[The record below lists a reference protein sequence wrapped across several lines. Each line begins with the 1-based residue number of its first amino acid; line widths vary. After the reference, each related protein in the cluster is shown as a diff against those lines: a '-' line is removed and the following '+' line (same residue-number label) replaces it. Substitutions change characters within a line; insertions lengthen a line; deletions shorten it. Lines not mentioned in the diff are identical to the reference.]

1 MKASV
6 KSMLVLS
13 IYAATALTAHAASL
27 EHLNMLFHTRQAE
40 AINETESSSLNWNI
54 SSDANSALAT
64 APLAGTFYRGGP
76 EFADLNSPF
85 HPVTGNGGWEWA
97 VEKARSV
104 VGQLTLDE
112 KVNLTAGI
120 VGGRCEGTLGRVD
133 RFGIPELC
141 FQDGPAGFRASDFV
155 TVFPSGVASAAT
167 WDRDLIYQRAA
178 ALGSEFKAKGVNVH
192 LGPVT
197 GGPLGRSPF
206 QGRNW
211 EGFGPDPYLH
221 GEASYYTVAG
231 TQSAGVIATA
241 KHFLAYEQETYRQ
254 LYAASDPFTLNRN
267 NNTYLTYSAN
277 VDDRTLHELYLWP
290 FMNAVRAGSGAI
302 MCVYNRIN
310 STQGC
315 ENSAVLNTIL
325 KEELDFQGFVV
336 TDWSAAFNTSN
347 TYNGGSDVIMP
358 GGMTGGYKN
367 LVGGKDLVRSLNE
380 GEIKIERID
389 DGIVRLLAQWYLRG
403 QDNGYPTVSYKDGY
417 QNTIYNGTVVNEH
430 RNVQGDH
437 WKIVKQIGEE
447 AVTLIYN
454 KPSKKAGP
462 QASTEFGL
470 GLPLNKKARVA
481 IFGSDAGANPYGI
494 NSCQDWI
501 GLGSQ
506 LCPANATSNGTQ
518 AVGWGSGA
526 GFFPY
531 LIDPLAG
538 ISEVAKEGHGAVLSN
553 LNDVGDA
560 QNRKLIRQNAGLA
573 DASIVFVQA
582 RSGEDSDRHT
592 LRLDAEGDELIK
604 LVASQSNNTI
614 VVMHTVGPVLMSD
627 WFDHPNITALV
638 LPHLPGQESGSSLA
652 RVLYGDVNP
661 SGKMPYSVLSN
672 KDAVHYP
679 KIVGSPASDPQVDFT
694 EGLYIDY
701 RAWDKM
707 GLEPLIPFGHGISY
721 TNYSY
726 SNLQIQKS
734 ADNCFAPTEV
744 KASQGGDKAPGGP
757 GSLFQYLVEVTAD
770 VQNVGGREG
779 HETAQLYIGY
789 PEAADAPIKQL
800 RGFDKVKYLQPGQAK
815 QATFKLTKRDFSVW
829 DVVKQKFDVVDGQ
842 YKIWVGKSSRESD
855 LTLRGSVTMQGGKVA
870 NYSASS

>member
-1 MKASV
+1 MKATV
-6 KSMLVLS
+6 KSLLVLS
-13 IYAATALTAHAASL
+13 IYAANVLSAQAASL
-27 EHLNMLFHTRQAE
+27 EHLNLLFNTRQAQSDNQTD
-40 AINETESSSLNWNI
+40 AVSINWNI
-54 SSDANSALAT
+54 SSSDNSALAT
-64 APLAGTFYRGGP
+64 APLAGTFYRGAP
-76 EFADLNSPF
+76 ELADVNSPF

-97 VEKARSV
+97 VEKARGV
-104 VGQLTLDE
+104 VGQLTLEE

-120 VGGRCEGTLGRVD
+120 TGGRCEGTLGRVD

-155 TVFPSGVASAAT
+155 TVFPAGVTTAAT
-167 WDRDLIYQRAA
+167 WNRDLMYKRAA
-178 ALGSEFKAKGVNVH
+178 ALGAEFVAKGVNVH

-221 GEASYYTVAG
+221 GEAAYYTVSG
-231 TQSAGVIATA
+231 TQSAGVISTA

-254 LYAASDPFTLNRN
+254 LYAASDPYTLNPN
-267 NNTYLTYSAN
+267 NNTELTYSSN
-277 VDDRTLHELYLWP
+277 LDDRTLHELYLWP
-290 FMNAVRAGSGAI
+290 FMNAVRAGSGAL
-302 MCVYNRIN
+302 MCVYNRVN
-310 STQGC
+310 STEGC
-315 ENSAVLNTIL
+315 ENSKLLNEIL
-325 KEELDFQGFVV
+325 KDELDYQGFVV

-347 TYNGGSDVIMP
+347 TYNGGSDVVMP

-367 LVGGKDLVRSLNE
+367 LVGGSDLVRALNA
-380 GEIKIERID
+380 GEVKMERID
-389 DGIVRLLAQWYLRG
+389 DGITRLLTQWYLRG
-403 QDNGYPTVSYKDGY
+403 QDKGYPTVSYKDGY
-417 QNTIYNGTVVNEH
+417 QNTIFNGTVVNEH

-437 WKIVKQIGEE
+437 WKIVKEIGEE

-454 KPSKKAGP
+454 KQSKQAGP
-462 QASTEFGL
+462 QGNTDFGL
-470 GLPLNKKARVA
+470 GLPLAKKARVA
-481 IFGSDAGANPYGI
+481 VFGSDAGPNPYGA
-494 NSCQDWI
+494 NACQDWI

-538 ISEVAKEGHGAVLSN
+538 ISEVAKDNRGAVLSN
-553 LNDVGDA
+553 LNDVGDE
-560 QNRKLIRQNAGLA
+560 QNQKLIKQFAGLA
-573 DASIVFVQA
+573 DASLVFVQA
-582 RSGEDSDRHT
+582 RSGEDSDRHS
-592 LRLDAEGDELIK
+592 LRLDADGDELIK

-661 SGKMPYSVLSN
+661 SGKMPYSILSDE
-672 KDAVHYP
+672 DAVHYP
-679 KIVGSPASDPQVDFT
+679 KIVGSPASDAQVDFY

-707 GLEPLIPFGHGISY
+707 GLKPLIPFGHGISY

-726 SNLQIQKS
+726 SNLQVQK
-734 ADNCFAPTEV
+734 AGDNCYAPSAFSGSF
-744 KASQGGDKAPGGP
+744 KSDKQPGGA
-757 GSLFQYLVEVTAD
+757 GSLFQYLVKVSAD
-770 VQNVGGREG
+770 VKNVGGVQGDEV
-779 HETAQLYIGY
+779 AQLYVGY
-789 PEAADAPIKQL
+789 PEAAKAPIKQL
-800 RGFDKVKYLQPGQAK
+800 RGFDKVQGLQPGGGSK
-815 QATFKLTKRDFSVW
+815 QATFKLAKRDFSVW
-829 DVVKQKFDVVDGQ
+829 DVVKQKFEVVDGE
-842 YKIWVGKSSRESD
+842 YKIWVGKSSRMSD
-855 LTLRGSVTMQGGKVA
+855 LTLKGSVTMQDGKVVA
-870 NYSASS
+870 VSN

>member
-1 MKASV
+1 MKAGV
-6 KSMLVLS
+6 KSLLVLS
-13 IYAATALTAHAASL
+13 IYASNLLSAQAASL
-27 EHLNMLFHTRQAE
+27 EHLNLLFHTRQAE
-40 AINETESSSLNWNI
+40 ASNETSTIFINWNV
-54 SSDANSALAT
+54 SSADNSALAK
-64 APLAGTFYRGGP
+64 APYAGTFYREGP
-76 EFADLNSPF
+76 ELANINSPF

-104 VGQLTLDE
+104 VGQLTLEE

-120 VGGRCEGTLGRVD
+120 TGGRCEGTLGRVD

-155 TVFPSGVASAAT
+155 TVFPSGITSAAT
-167 WDRDLIYQRAA
+167 WNRDLIYKRAA
-178 ALGSEFKAKGVNVH
+178 ALGSEFVAKGVNVH

-221 GEASYYTVAG
+221 GEAAYYTVSG

-254 LYAASDPFTLNRN
+254 LYAASDPYTLNPN
-267 NNTYLTYSAN
+267 NNTELTYSSN
-277 VDDRTLHELYLWP
+277 LDDRTLHELYLWP
-290 FMNAVRAGSGAI
+290 FMNAVRAGSGGI

-310 STQGC
+310 STKGC
-315 ENSAVLNTIL
+315 ESSKLLNTIL

-347 TYNGGSDVIMP
+347 TYNGGSDVVMP

-367 LVGGKDLVRSLNE
+367 LVGGKDLVRALND
-380 GEIKIERID
+380 GEVKIDRID
-389 DGIVRLLAQWYLRG
+389 DGITRLLTQWYLRG
-403 QDNGYPTVSYKDGY
+403 QDQGYPTVSYKDSY
-417 QNTIYNGTVVNEH
+417 QNTYFNGSVVNEH

-437 WKIVKQIGEE
+437 WKIVKEVAEE
-447 AVTLIYN
+447 AVTLIFN
-454 KPSKKAGP
+454 KASHNTGP
-462 QASTEFGL
+462 QGTKEYNL

-481 IFGSDAGANPYGI
+481 VFGSDAGPNPYGM
-494 NSCQDWI
+494 NACQSWI

-538 ISEVAKEGHGAVLSN
+538 LSDVAKENHGAVLNN
-553 LNDVGDA
+553 LNDVGDT
-560 QNRKLIRQNAGLA
+560 QNQMLVKQ
-573 DASIVFVQA
+573 DASLSDAALVFVQA
-582 RSGEDSDRHT
+582 RSGENSDRHS

-604 LVASQSNNTI
+604 LVASQNNNTI
-614 VVMHTVGPVLMSD
+614 VVMHTVGPVLMSA

-661 SGKMPYSVLSN
+661 SGKMPYSIL
-672 KDAVHYP
+672 KDEDAVHYP
-679 KIVGSPASDPQVDFT
+679 KIVGSPASDPQVDFYD
-694 EGLYIDY
+694 GIFIDY

-707 GLEPLIPFGHGISY
+707 SLEPLIPFGHGISY

-726 SNLQIQKS
+726 SNLNIQKS
-734 ADNCFAPTEV
+734 GDNCYAPSMFQAKT
-744 KASQGGDKAPGGP
+744 DKQPGGS
-757 GSLFQYLVEVTAD
+757 GSLFKYLVEVTVD
-770 VQNVGGREG
+770 VKNVGGMQGDEV
-779 HETAQLYIGY
+779 AQLYVGY
-789 PEAADAPIKQL
+789 PEEAEAPIKQL
-800 RGFDKVKYLQPGQAK
+800 RGFDKVQGLQPNGDAK
-815 QATFKLTKRDFSVW
+815 QATFKLTKRDFSIW
-829 DVVKQKFDVVDGQ
+829 DVVKQEFRVVDGE
-842 YKIWVGKSSRESD
+842 YKVWVGKSSRKSD
-855 LTLRGSVTMQGGKVA
+855 LMLSGSVTMKNGMVVGL
-870 NYSASS
+870 SSN

>member
-1 MKASV
+1 MKAVV
-6 KSMLVLS
+6 KSLLVLS
-13 IYAATALTAHAASL
+13 IYAANVLNAQAASL
-27 EHLNMLFHTRQAE
+27 EHLNLFLNARQADTSNQTD
-40 AINETESSSLNWNI
+40 ASYPNWNI
-54 SSDANSALAT
+54 SSSDNSALAT

-76 EFADLNSPF
+76 EFADINSPF

-155 TVFPSGVASAAT
+155 TVFPAGVTTAAT
-167 WDRDLIYQRAA
+167 WNRDLIYKRAA
-178 ALGSEFKAKGVNVH
+178 ALGSEFVAKGVNVH

-221 GEASYYTVAG
+221 GEAAYYTVSG
-231 TQSAGVIATA
+231 TQSAGVISTA

-254 LYAASDPFTLNRN
+254 LYAASDPYTLNPN
-267 NNTYLTYSAN
+267 NNTELTYSSN
-277 VDDRTLHELYLWP
+277 LDDRTLHELYLWP
-290 FMNAVRAGSGAI
+290 FMNAVRAGSGAL

-315 ENSAVLNTIL
+315 ENSALLNTIL
-325 KEELDFQGFVV
+325 KDELDFQGFVV

-347 TYNGGSDVIMP
+347 TYNGGSDVVMP

-367 LVGGKDLVRSLNE
+367 LVGGSDLVRALDA
-380 GEIKIERID
+380 GEVKIERIN
-389 DGIVRLLAQWYLRG
+389 DGITRLLAQWYLRG
-403 QDNGYPTVSYKDGY
+403 QNEGYPTVSYKDGY
-417 QNTIYNGTVVNEH
+417 QNTIFNGSVVNEH

-437 WKIVKQIGEE
+437 YKIVKEIGEE

-454 KPSKKAGP
+454 KRSNEAGP
-462 QASTEFGL
+462 QGSTEFGL
-470 GLPLNKKARVA
+470 GLPLSKKARVGV
-481 IFGSDAGANPYGI
+481 FGSDAGSNPYGI
-494 NSCQDWI
+494 NACQSWI

-518 AVGWGSGA
+518 AIGWGSGA

-538 ISEVAKEGHGAVLSN
+538 ISQVAKENHGAVLDN

-560 QNRKLIRQNAGLA
+560 QNQMLVTQAAGLS
-573 DASIVFVQA
+573 DAALVFVQA
-582 RSGEDSDRHT
+582 RSGEDSDRHS
-592 LRLDAEGDELIK
+592 LRLDADGDELIK
-604 LVASQSNNTI
+604 LVASANNNTI

-638 LPHLPGQESGSSLA
+638 FPHLPGQESGNSLA
-652 RVLYGDVNP
+652 SVLYGDVNP
-661 SGKMPYSVLSN
+661 SGKMPYSILAD
-672 KDAVHYP
+672 KDAEHYP

-701 RAWDKM
+701 RAWDKL
-707 GLEPLIPFGHGISY
+707 GLTPLIPFGHGISY

-734 ADNCFAPTEV
+734 AENCYAPSAF
-744 KASQGGDKAPGGP
+744 KSNKDKQPGGS
-757 GSLFQYLVEVTAD
+757 GSLFQYLVEVTASIK
-770 VQNVGGREG
+770 NVGGMQGDEV
-779 HETAQLYIGY
+779 AQLYVGY
-789 PEAADAPIKQL
+789 PEAANAPIRQL
-800 RGFDKVKYLQPGQAK
+800 RGFDKVQGLQPKGEAK
-815 QATFKLTKRDFSVW
+815 TAMFKLTKRDFTVW
-829 DVVKQKFDVVDGQ
+829 DVVKQKFVVVDGE
-842 YKIWVGKSSRESD
+842 YKIWVGKSSRVKD
-855 LTLRGSVTMQGGKVA
+855 LALKGSVTMKNGQVVA
-870 NYSASS
+870 MSS